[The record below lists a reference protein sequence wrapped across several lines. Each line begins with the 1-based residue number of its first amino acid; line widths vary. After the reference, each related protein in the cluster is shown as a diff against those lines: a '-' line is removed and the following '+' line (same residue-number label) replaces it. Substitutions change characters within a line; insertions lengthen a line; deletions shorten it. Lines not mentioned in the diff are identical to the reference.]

1 MAGVNQQSQSLNQR
15 LALNLSLKRC
25 DEIYDYKAKLVH
37 NTERF
42 RSGGEVTRP
51 LWELV
56 KDSHLAYLG
65 VTEAQL
71 KHMVAQER
79 GPSAYTHRQS
89 THDNSISDRD
99 SPTRDDDDDVD
110 GSGSDNDIE
119 ETQYGSSAYQLH
131 ISNSAINDTTN
142 TILDRFWED
151 SVDEDQD
158 KDLADDLELQTG
170 NLDATESERH
180 QSSTSTRSVQDLQ
193 QFQDHITEQH
203 LEPAGKAVKMDS
215 VDADCDTHLERCYEP
230 WQVEGLFLSRLALE
244 RLDRQVWEANRFI
257 EIVQARQRILAESNR
272 DREGE
277 NAPVTYQKRVI
288 RPSRLR
294 CDALQTGV

>member
-1 MAGVNQQSQSLNQR
+1 MAGVNQQSQSLNKR

-42 RSGGEVTRP
+42 RSGGKVTKS
-51 LWELV
+51 LWDLV
-56 KDSHLAYLG
+56 KASHLAYLG

-79 GPSAYTHRQS
+79 GPSAYTHNQS

-99 SPTRDDDDDVD
+99 SPTRDDNDESD
-110 GSGSDNDIE
+110 GSDIDTDIE
-119 ETQYGSSAYQLH
+119 ELQYGSSAYQLH
-131 ISNSAINDTTN
+131 ISNSAINDTAN
-142 TILDRFWED
+142 TILDRFWKD

-158 KDLADDLELQTG
+158 KDVADDLELQNG
-170 NLDATESERH
+170 NLDATESEKH
-180 QSSTSTRSVQDLQ
+180 QSSASTRSVQDLQ
-193 QFQDHITEQH
+193 QFQDHITKQH
-203 LEPAGKAVKMDS
+203 LQPAGKAVEMDS
-215 VDADCDTHLERCYEP
+215 VYADCDTYLERFYEP

-257 EIVQARQRILAESNR
+257 EIVQARHQIQAESNR
-272 DREGE
+272 DRKGE
-277 NAPVTYQKRVI
+277 NAPITNQKRVI